1 MLLELKVSTAQ
12 VWGQELNDTMVSLV
26 TPTYHECDTV
36 RLIPL
41 VLEGYVYFIQQSLL
55 TADNVQTLL

>member
-1 MLLELKVSTAQ
+1 
-12 VWGQELNDTMVSLV
+12 MVSLV

-41 VLEGYVYFIQQSLL
+41 VFEGYVYFIQKSLL